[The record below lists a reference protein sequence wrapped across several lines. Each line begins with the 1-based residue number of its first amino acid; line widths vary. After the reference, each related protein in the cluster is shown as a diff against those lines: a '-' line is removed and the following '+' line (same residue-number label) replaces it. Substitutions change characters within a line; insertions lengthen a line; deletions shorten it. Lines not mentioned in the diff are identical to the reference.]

1 MGLGVIE
8 GNVGIG
14 INPSKKLDVFGDV
27 RALSFINA
35 GGENLPAT
43 CDNNNRGQ
51 QYLLKGG
58 SGEEDTL
65 YICKVKQNAYVWQAL
80 DSPQVVGIWDISLKR
95 IEGASETWQQID
107 ASTVTSEAKK
117 IICSVSIATDR
128 VQQFNPGASL
138 SLYMETNLIYKGET
152 KLTNMIITTSATL
165 QHKSIMI
172 DSRGGGDLIL
182 EASLYTVG
190 GSPPTKSWAIG
201 TVGYSCYY
209 VK

>member
-80 DSPQVVGIWDISLKR
+80 DSPQIMDIWKKSSVQILGPCYWLNDPV
-95 IEGASETWQQID
+95 WQNHGTFEVPAD
-107 ASTVTSEAKK
+107 AKK
-117 IICSVSIATDR
+117 IIC
-128 VQQFNPGASL
+128 
-138 SLYMETNLIYKGET
+138 NLKVTINERNQTFSNGGWARITYKGGE
-152 KLTNMIITTSATL
+152 KLSGYASVVMGNSAML
-165 QHKSIMI
+165 GSSWEAQ
-172 DSRGGGDLIL
+172 GGGTLNLDAYIYG
-182 EASLYTVG
+182 EFGNCSNSTQIN
-190 GSPPTKSWAIG
+190 SI
-201 TVGYSCYY
+201 CYY
-209 VK
+209 IK